1 LKILGSTP
9 PKSRIT
15 KSNTMTNAT
24 GKTVLGQQP
33 IIEKR
38 RSAIEGSKLSSSND
52 KTNVI
57 VDTLQ
62 R

>member
-1 LKILGSTP
+1 MIPGSAP

-15 KSNTMTNAT
+15 KSNTMSNAT
-24 GKTVLGQQP
+24 GKTVLGHSNTD
-33 IIEKR
+33 KR
-38 RSAIEGSKLSSSND
+38 RSAIEGSKLSDSNE

-57 VDTLQ
+57 DESLQ